1 MKKILGI
8 DISII
13 ICLSL
18 VLVAVGI
25 YSMDKPRYVLAGENG
40 IIYNMKSDG
49 LKIQS
54 IENETA
60 GLQVG
65 DIVVSINGNGVN
77 CYGFLDDII
86 KNYQANAD
94 DEILVSLI
102 RDGEIHNIKIGK
114 DVELGIESFNYNSL
128 ESVYITMIDP
138 EDYMY
143 MTVQSLIAKEN
154 PINIFS
160 GFIMKSEYNYYSGY
174 YETTFSS
181 TGEVIGT
188 VIHAGEKGVYGYL
201 EPFQYRK
208 ENLVE
213 VAPRRKVL
221 SGPATMEFK
230 CSSGS
235 VVKVEVEIECE
246 EDGLTVRREDGT
258 FEDINI
264 PGVPIFQND
273 MLVAVFDYSSKEDY
287 TIAKALYAMDVYEE
301 MLTIK

>member
-1 MKKILGI
+1 MKKILKI
-8 DISII
+8 AVSII

-18 VLVAVGI
+18 VFAVVGI

-40 IIYNMKSDG
+40 IIYNLKSYG

-94 DEILVSLI
+94 DEILVSFI

-128 ESVYITMIDP
+128 ESGYITMIDP

-143 MTVQSLIAKEN
+143 MTVQSLIANEN
-154 PINIFS
+154 PINIFF
-160 GFIMKSEYNYYSGY
+160 GFIMKSEYNYTRHH
-174 YETTFSS
+174 ETTYSS

-188 VIHAGEKGVYGYL
+188 VIYAGEKGVYGYL

-213 VAPRRKVL
+213 VAPRQKVL
-221 SGPATMEFK
+221 SGPATIEFK
-230 CSSGS
+230 NSRDRI
-235 VVKVEVEIECE
+235 VRIDVEIECE

>member
-1 MKKILGI
+1 
-8 DISII
+8 
-13 ICLSL
+13 
-18 VLVAVGI
+18 
-25 YSMDKPRYVLAGENG
+25 
-40 IIYNMKSDG
+40 MKSDG

-94 DEILVSLI
+94 DEILVSFI

-128 ESVYITMIDP
+128 ESGYITMIDP
-138 EDYMY
+138 KDYMY